1 MPMLASPPLAD
12 PSLSAQINSLVVI
25 FGRNRTNFGQKL
37 DSRDTSWRRVQGMEV
52 APTVVSEVESM
63 KTYSR
68 LAFLISFLI
77 PWSLTVVMAQTSA
90 NEFYRQWVDFRDG
103 EISVAFDQTPLR
115 FALHAIHA
123 GTGFQIVIPSSTE
136 TKILNLR
143 LHRQA
148 LEPAM
153 RSLISTIGYK
163 NFALMYDDK
172 GRPHRAV
179 VLDAQLVAT
188 DATVGPAKNEP
199 AVQPLTVEE
208 HEKLKKDLE
217 RWSELTQ
224 EERGRIE
231 DRLKTLAASEERE
244 ELVREYGKQVLAMT
258 K

>member
-1 MPMLASPPLAD
+1 
-12 PSLSAQINSLVVI
+12 
-25 FGRNRTNFGQKL
+25 
-37 DSRDTSWRRVQGMEV
+37 MEV
-52 APTVVSEVESM
+52 APTVLSEVESM

-68 LAFLISFLI
+68 LVMLVSVLI
-77 PWSLTVVMAQTSA
+77 PWSLTAAMAQTSA
-90 NEFYRQWVDFRDG
+90 DEFYRQWVDFQNG
-103 EISVAFDQTPLR
+103 EISVAFDQIPLP

-123 GTGFQIVIPSSTE
+123 RTGFQIVIPSSTE

-163 NFALMYDDK
+163 NFALMYDGN

-179 VLDAQLVAT
+179 VLGAQPVA
-188 DATVGPAKNEP
+188 AEANAAPAKNEP
-199 AVQPLTVEE
+199 TVQPLTAEE
-208 HEKLKKDLE
+208 REKLQKDLE

-231 DRLKTLAASEERE
+231 DRLKNLAVSEERE
-244 ELVREYGKQVLAMT
+244 ELVREYGKQVLAIR